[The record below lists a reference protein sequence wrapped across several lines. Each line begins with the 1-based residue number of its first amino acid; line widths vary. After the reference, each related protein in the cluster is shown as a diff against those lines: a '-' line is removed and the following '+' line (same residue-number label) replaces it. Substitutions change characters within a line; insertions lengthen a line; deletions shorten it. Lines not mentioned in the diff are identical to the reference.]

1 MHIKKIGLAT
11 LLAIATLSATAVGCS
26 SNAPMPAQRA
36 GSFVDDSYLTTAVK
50 SKLAVDENLKS
61 FVDIK
66 VITENQVVTLIGTL
80 PSAALRDQAV
90 TVAKS
95 VSGVKD
101 VISQIEVKSP

>member
-1 MHIKKIGLAT
+1 MRMNTRIFLAL
-11 LLAIATLSATAVGCS
+11 LLAAPLAATMAGCS
-26 SNAPMPAQRA
+26 SDQPMPAARA

-80 PSAALRDQAV
+80 PSAALRDQAIA
-90 TVAKS
+90 VAKS
-95 VSGVKD
+95 VDGVKD
-101 VISQIEVKSP
+101 VISKIEVKSP